1 MSTYQAIYYIKE
13 DLKAEKRALLEDMR
27 EIALN
32 TWGGT
37 DPVLDELLTKITR
50 RVEEINAIMIKASN
64 RCVYAAPSKMTDP
77 KRTL

>member
-1 MSTYQAIYYIKE
+1 MEERTGSYQAVYFIKE

-37 DPVLDELLTKITR
+37 DPVLDELMNKITK
-50 RVEEINAIMIKASN
+50 RVEEINSIMIKVETG
-64 RCVYAAPSKMTDP
+64 VYAAPEDD
-77 KRTL
+77 

>member
-1 MSTYQAIYYIKE
+1 MERTAIGNYQAVYFIKE

-37 DPVLDELLTKITR
+37 DPVLDELMTKITR
-50 RVEEINAIMIKASN
+50 RVEEINSIMIKVETG
-64 RCVYAAPSKMTDP
+64 VYVAPEDD
-77 KRTL
+77 

>member
-1 MSTYQAIYYIKE
+1 MTNDSNRVGTYQAIYFIKE

-37 DPVLDELLTKITR
+37 DPVLDELMNKITK
-50 RVEEINAIMIKASN
+50 RVEEINSIMIKVETG
-64 RCVYAAPSKMTDP
+64 VYAAPEDD
-77 KRTL
+77 

>member
-1 MSTYQAIYYIKE
+1 MDNRTGDYHAVYFIKE

-37 DPVLDELLTKITR
+37 DPVLDELMTKITR
-50 RVEEINAIMIKASN
+50 RVEEINAIMIKVETG
-64 RCVYAAPSKMTDP
+64 VYAAPEDD
-77 KRTL
+77 